1 MRRRVTV
8 LVLCLTVL
16 LAGGVGRY
24 FLREAR
30 AHATFDSA
38 QKGQSEASVLERLG
52 PPDEVHECGE
62 NLWWAGQAQE
72 ADPPRNEG
80 QCKKAVRYN
89 FFLHAFEF
97 GYSGDGRLV
106 SRYEYFSE

>member
-1 MRRRVTV
+1 MKRNVTI
-8 LVLCLTVL
+8 LVVCLTL
-16 LAGGVGRY
+16 LLVGGVGRY

-30 AHATFDSA
+30 AHSTFESA

-52 PPDEVHECGE
+52 PPDEVRECGE
-62 NLWWAGQAQE
+62 NLWWNGQAQE
-72 ADPPRNEG
+72 AHPPKNEG

-97 GYSGDGRLV
+97 GYSSEGKLV
-106 SRYEYFSE
+106 ERYEYVSE